1 MSPLSAGA
9 SSGGRGASED
19 ASGRWGVV
27 VGCLIAAGMIVVAAV
42 GFWASFHTLRDAAA
56 AHGFRGALSYAVPI
70 GVDGAIIAF
79 LSMDVWMTV
88 KRRPWPMM
96 RWAAHAMTLATVVLN
111 ASAAR
116 PSPGAGAGVDGQVDA
131 VDRWV
136 TGLWHG
142 LMPLLFVVGVEGAR
156 HLLMHSLRVADGS
169 AVDRIPLHRWVLDP
183 RATGR
188 FYRRMRLAA
197 VTSYQEMVR
206 REKDLR
212 GYEMWLSQ
220 KYGGDLTQASEE
232 ERLPMTMAPRGLTV
246 DEALALP
253 GRWAA
258 EAAQREEKRQR
269 VEAEEQAAAEERE
282 LRAQAESERR
292 RAELEIARARTAAEV
307 RTARAEAEAAAGTAE
322 VSAGAQTERA
332 RLEAEQ
338 VARQAEQARTRA
350 EREAADEADAV
361 ETARAAALRRKAEE
375 DDLAAARTERERLA
389 ERHAVEA
396 ERHAVEAER
405 RRRAAEER
413 QAAEDAAAAEEASTQ
428 ALRLQAERAELARRV
443 AVAEAEAEA
452 AADVARVTP
461 RERRARQVARMIH
474 RAGGD
479 VEAVSLADIE
489 AATGLK
495 RATAGELRQEAAD
508 LLAGG
513 YDPTTDYVPAHQR

>member
-1 MSPLSAGA
+1 MGS
-9 SSGGRGASED
+9 
-19 ASGRWGVV
+19 
-27 VGCLIAAGMIVVAAV
+27 LIALGMLVVAGV
-42 GFWASFHTLRDAAA
+42 GFWASYDTLRAAA
-56 AHGFRGALSYAVPI
+56 EAAGFGTVLSYAVPLGI
-70 GVDGAIIAF
+70 DGAIIAF
-79 LSMDVWMTV
+79 LAMDVWMTV
-88 KRRPWPMM
+88 RRRPWPMM
-96 RWAAHAMTLATVVLN
+96 RWAAHAMTAATVILN
-111 ASAAR
+111 ATAAR
-116 PSPGAGAGVDGQVDA
+116 SATPSPGGTGGVDAPVDA
-131 VDRWV
+131 VDAWV
-136 TGLWHG
+136 TALWHG
-142 LMPLLFVVGVEGAR
+142 LMPVLFIVGVEGGR

-169 AVDRIPLHRWVLDP
+169 AVDRIPLHRWLLDP
-183 RATGR
+183 QATAR

-197 VTSYQEMVR
+197 VGSYEEMVR

-220 KYGGDLTQASEE
+220 KYGGDLSRASEE

-258 EAAQREEKRQR
+258 EAARREEEQQR
-269 VEAEEQAAAEERE
+269 AEAEEAAAAEARE

-292 RAELEIARARTAAEV
+292 RAELEITRARTAAEV
-307 RTARAEAEAAAGTAE
+307 RAARAEAEAVAGTAE

-338 VARQAEQARTRA
+338 LARQAERARTRA
-350 EREAADEADAV
+350 EREAADEADA
-361 ETARAAALRRKAEE
+361 EMTARAAALRRKAEE
-375 DDLAAARTERERLA
+375 DALVATRVEKERLA
-389 ERHAVEA
+389 ERNRLEA
-396 ERHAVEAER
+396 EQHAAQAER

-413 QAAEDAAAAEEASTQ
+413 QAAEDAAAAEAASTQ
-428 ALRLQAERAELARRV
+428 ALRHEAERAELARQV

-479 VEAVSLADIE
+479 MEAVSLADIE

-513 YDPTTDYVPAHQR
+513 YDPAADYVPAHQR

>member
-1 MSPLSAGA
+1 MGS
-9 SSGGRGASED
+9 
-19 ASGRWGVV
+19 
-27 VGCLIAAGMIVVAAV
+27 LIALGMLVVAGV
-42 GFWASFHTLRDAAA
+42 GFWASYDTLRAAA
-56 AHGFRGALSYAVPI
+56 EAAGFGTVLSYAVPLGI
-70 GVDGAIIAF
+70 DGAIIAF
-79 LSMDVWMTV
+79 LAMDVWMTV
-88 KRRPWPMM
+88 RRRPWPMM
-96 RWAAHAMTLATVVLN
+96 RWAAHAMTAATVILN
-111 ASAAR
+111 ATAAR
-116 PSPGAGAGVDGQVDA
+116 SPGGTGGVDAPVDA
-131 VDRWV
+131 VDGWV
-136 TGLWHG
+136 TALWHG
-142 LMPLLFVVGVEGAR
+142 LMPVLFIVGVEGGR

-169 AVDRIPLHRWVLDP
+169 AVDRIPLHRWLLDP
-183 RATGR
+183 QATAR

-197 VTSYQEMVR
+197 VGSYEEMVR

-220 KYGGDLTQASEE
+220 KYGGDLSLASEE

-258 EAAQREEKRQR
+258 EAARREEERQR
-269 VEAEEQAAAEERE
+269 VEAEESAAAEARE
-282 LRAQAESERR
+282 LRTRAESERR
-292 RAELEIARARTAAEV
+292 RAELEITRARTAAEV

-350 EREAADEADAV
+350 EREAADEAEA
-361 ETARAAALRRKAEE
+361 EMTARAAALRRKAEE
-375 DDLAAARTERERLA
+375 DDLAAARADRERLA
-389 ERHAVEA
+389 EQNRLEA
-396 ERHAVEAER
+396 EKHAAQAER

-428 ALRLQAERAELARRV
+428 ALRLQAERAELARRL

-479 VEAVSLADIE
+479 MEAVSLADIE

-513 YDPTTDYVPAHQR
+513 YDPTTDYVPAHQH